1 MNYLTALEKCAATDQ
16 EMLAGKVLNE
26 YFAGVVLGDYGF
38 FMSYAAMESEEIEAK
53 VDDKEA
59 KRAGDALI
67 RLARQQ
73 QRAISGSQ
81 VDLAEVF
88 RQTSAT
94 NAARAQG
101 LVVPV
106 EHEDFTFASGWD
118 MTNKDHRRRLRH
130 FLEHRR
136 PQVVSMTWRIE
147 DVPPGEPHEEVK
159 FGLLASLALEVAK
172 HQCSHGRSF
181 FLRAPVPPGPWRELD
196 WKQYLD
202 VPGRQVRITQEHEY
216 VVVTDLGDES
226 SEAENEKICD
236 ETNEANVLMTDV
248 PGSTVPDD
256 GEKLAIKLM
265 EESDYSPASC
275 LRLLRETKWPRQRI
289 KRASMKGSEAYQ
301 VLGQYSYGKFAGITL
316 ATYRLP
322 HTLRYLNHFMTMR
335 GALGPR
341 SSLVVSRNASVN
353 PHKDSNNIGQNYSI
367 ALGPFKGGELWEEDP
382 GGQVMKEIK
391 GAKVPGR
398 LRKHHGK
405 LNVFNPRKLHS
416 VEPWTGE
423 RWSITAFQTR
433 SAGKLSQEQ
442 EELLAKFGFQV
453 RGYSQVI
460 DLPSTRLSR
469 QLVSYVESRCAGVP
483 QDNFNFPV
491 STMDEIDPELD
502 EENAEEPGHP
512 EGNGSEEAE
521 PRVSQHQKDLVR
533 KLHVNTGH
541 PPLER
546 FLRTLKAAGALPHV
560 LRYVRD
566 EFRCETCNVKR
577 GADPR
582 RRAQCPRLFSFNR
595 VLSIDVFFVSFR
607 NRLEP
612 ILNVVCHGTNYQLAQ
627 RIESSSGA
635 PTAHATWRALL
646 TTWIRYLGPPSL
658 IITDGGK
665 EFQGRFERG
674 LEQLGILQHVT
685 APESPW
691 QNSRAERHGGWLKQK
706 LTQELDSGQGIIS
719 SKEDLD
725 ELLASLVSA
734 KNRWFNH
741 GGYTPT
747 QMVFG
752 ELPRVPGELLTSD
765 ETSLPV
771 LNDAFHDP
779 AGMDEAATE
788 FKHRHQIRERARQ
801 LAMAE
806 TSREVLKR
814 AARAAPHVNRSWAT
828 GQWVYV
834 FRRGRV
840 GDGLHPTSRWVPG
853 IVVMPTP
860 SIIWVLGRQIASDP
874 QLGELLRKV
883 VSGSHA
889 GAVDVAKE
897 GPPDNQEH
905 LAPVE
910 RGASD
915 AGLPLEREDEGRPV
929 EPVPVLPEP
938 PQAPRAPVEVPP
950 GLERRLGPIPEELA
964 IPVAQD
970 HEASRRSSVQ
980 EPAQEPEANF
990 DSRSIEA
997 NEGRDLPQ
1005 PADSE
1010 TSTRAAKIPRTET
1023 SAEPSSLQRAPGTPI
1038 QRLLQAV
1045 HRGRTEGASAS
1056 HESSGSR
1063 SRSRAP
1069 ERDHDLYAKDPALEG
1084 QASWFCHRADS
1095 GWTLVA
1101 SRSDEIDIKKI
1112 SKEEKIKFDASD
1124 KIEWEAILKTK
1135 AVRVAYGEEAQKIR
1149 ERYPDRILASRMVRR
1164 RKPLPGINE
1173 WKAKS
1178 RWCVAGHSDPD
1189 TAHLTTFSPTPSSE
1203 GIMAFLHT
1211 GLGLNHRFSFADVRN
1226 AFCQSDPLKRPRGPL
1241 FAQPTDGLNLPPDA
1255 IIILDIPVYGLD
1267 DAPAAW
1273 RNTVVNYLVENN
1285 FVRNLVEPC
1294 WYMKFN
1300 EAGENEAQ
1308 ILIEVDDFIVSA
1320 KPEVQQQVKDLLS
1333 ARFEFGKW
1341 EEDAAE
1347 YAGRRVQC
1355 LPDRVLIDQH
1365 KYITEQIFPIPL
1377 AKHRKAQKDA
1387 ALTDEEFQAMRSSV
1401 YKINWIAKE
1410 TRPELSGLASIM
1422 ASKLKTATIDDIL
1435 TINKNINHVR
1445 TTAGRPLILWK
1456 VDPADS
1462 AFIAV
1467 SDAGGV
1473 GVKHEIVDEDGL
1485 PTDHTQGAWL
1495 VLIAEELP
1503 LGKRQVRASPIAWRS
1518 SKLKRKV
1525 FSTFGRETQAM
1536 LQGMSEV
1543 DWIQIMVR
1551 DATAHDVKLR
1561 SWRNSLSP
1569 HMIIM
1574 RSDCDLRLRRPQC
1587 TVTDAKSLYD
1597 CLLKEHPQG
1606 KQDRRSSL
1614 ELAII
1619 VKDLQDTRSSVRW
1632 VPHQKM
1638 LADSMTK
1645 SDPLRANGALE
1656 QLLKTGVFSLVDVS
1670 EEFANRATDSK
1681 FRSRSHSA
1689 SAARLLREYELNGN
1703 LVTAV
1708 LVEGALNHAQS
1719 DRDLEKIDRN
1729 DMDKNR
1735 DGTVTLEE
1743 MQASGASPA
1752 CSQAF
1757 TSKTQLDKETGEVFQ
1772 VLDVDDQGT
1781 LDQREPLDLNL
1792 ALEQDVAG
1800 GERFVEGLLAVY
1812 LQDMPLAQL
1821 ETLKL
1826 LQKQNNRLDE
1836 IYKAQGLLQVG

>member
-1 MNYLTALEKCAATDQ
+1 MVIENNVPPLLSVGLLEHLGAQMDLVSNRVHFRKIGVDMKMTNLPTGHRAIPLVEWSGGKFPVPEAAKEQFSLEDDAFMKEGSASSAYTKGVRGAITRSSACRASQSRVVFVSDEPNYHKAQELHHRLPGPRDRTARLQELRPGARTTCESQCSAVVKPHVPDECGASVQHEIVSQGELQCMPPPHEGSIAPMGNVTAPGRPKFDFCARRRDHGTPSCSGGGIGHCECAGEQVETTRRADDVSLRGHSDPLLPAGRAREPRQEHPLGQAQLLGGGCSEAGLVLAPSSSHPEGESVRNMDCVLQVRCQADVRVEEKPHGEKQGSGPGRDVSCSPRRDSGCYGRDIPAYYEEHHDYRKIESRPHARDHPPRAQRNAT
-16 EMLAGKVLNE
+16 GHG
-26 YFAGVVLGDYGF
+26 GVVPERGRDAEGADQRSKSDADIDAAERCPRPRPVDCSGSTGPGPRRPTGDASGRGGDRRVVAGDREPRGEPECRRPAVRYWPRWMTIPVIS
-38 FMSYAAMESEEIEAK
+38 MSSSLISWTQMTSGMQQLVQRAGGDGDTWLLHHLPSGPSVKRASQAPSWTRLPWIAAIEGVAPSGQAVLWHELLDRAGEVRGHGPGDARGQGAERVLRWCCPRRLRLLHELRDPLSTIVGIDEHGESSEQGPYWLVRAPRLTRAMESEEIEAK

-860 SIIWVLGRQIASDP
+860 SIIWVAMRTRPLFPRATPSSVPDRGTGTSD
-874 QLGELLRKV
+874 RI
-883 VSGSHA
+883 
-889 GAVDVAKE
+889 
-897 GPPDNQEH
+897 GPP
-905 LAPVE
+905 AWRV
-910 RGASD
+910 AS
-915 AGLPLEREDEGRPV
+915 EGR
-929 EPVPVLPEP
+929 L
-938 PQAPRAPVEVPP
+938 
-950 GLERRLGPIPEELA
+950 
-964 IPVAQD
+964 
-970 HEASRRSSVQ
+970 
-980 EPAQEPEANF
+980 
-990 DSRSIEA
+990 
-997 NEGRDLPQ
+997 
-1005 PADSE
+1005 
-1010 TSTRAAKIPRTET
+1010 
-1023 SAEPSSLQRAPGTPI
+1023 
-1038 QRLLQAV
+1038 
-1045 HRGRTEGASAS
+1045 
-1056 HESSGSR
+1056 
-1063 SRSRAP
+1063 
-1069 ERDHDLYAKDPALEG
+1069 
-1084 QASWFCHRADS
+1084 W
-1095 GWTLVA
+1095 
-1101 SRSDEIDIKKI
+1101 
-1112 SKEEKIKFDASD
+1112 
-1124 KIEWEAILKTK
+1124 
-1135 AVRVAYGEEAQKIR
+1135 
-1149 ERYPDRILASRMVRR
+1149 
-1164 RKPLPGINE
+1164 
-1173 WKAKS
+1173 KS
-1178 RWCVAGHSDPD
+1178 RW
-1189 TAHLTTFSPTPSSE
+1189 
-1203 GIMAFLHT
+1203 
-1211 GLGLNHRFSFADVRN
+1211 
-1226 AFCQSDPLKRPRGPL
+1226 RG
-1241 FAQPTDGLNLPPDA
+1241 
-1255 IIILDIPVYGLD
+1255 
-1267 DAPAAW
+1267 
-1273 RNTVVNYLVENN
+1273 
-1285 FVRNLVEPC
+1285 
-1294 WYMKFN
+1294 
-1300 EAGENEAQ
+1300 
-1308 ILIEVDDFIVSA
+1308 
-1320 KPEVQQQVKDLLS
+1320 
-1333 ARFEFGKW
+1333 
-1341 EEDAAE
+1341 
-1347 YAGRRVQC
+1347 
-1355 LPDRVLIDQH
+1355 
-1365 KYITEQIFPIPL
+1365 
-1377 AKHRKAQKDA
+1377 
-1387 ALTDEEFQAMRSSV
+1387 
-1401 YKINWIAKE
+1401 
-1410 TRPELSGLASIM
+1410 
-1422 ASKLKTATIDDIL
+1422 
-1435 TINKNINHVR
+1435 
-1445 TTAGRPLILWK
+1445 
-1456 VDPADS
+1456 
-1462 AFIAV
+1462 
-1467 SDAGGV
+1467 
-1473 GVKHEIVDEDGL
+1473 
-1485 PTDHTQGAWL
+1485 
-1495 VLIAEELP
+1495 
-1503 LGKRQVRASPIAWRS
+1503 
-1518 SKLKRKV
+1518 
-1525 FSTFGRETQAM
+1525 
-1536 LQGMSEV
+1536 
-1543 DWIQIMVR
+1543 
-1551 DATAHDVKLR
+1551 
-1561 SWRNSLSP
+1561 
-1569 HMIIM
+1569 
-1574 RSDCDLRLRRPQC
+1574 
-1587 TVTDAKSLYD
+1587 
-1597 CLLKEHPQG
+1597 
-1606 KQDRRSSL
+1606 
-1614 ELAII
+1614 
-1619 VKDLQDTRSSVRW
+1619 
-1632 VPHQKM
+1632 
-1638 LADSMTK
+1638 
-1645 SDPLRANGALE
+1645 
-1656 QLLKTGVFSLVDVS
+1656 
-1670 EEFANRATDSK
+1670 
-1681 FRSRSHSA
+1681 
-1689 SAARLLREYELNGN
+1689 
-1703 LVTAV
+1703 
-1708 LVEGALNHAQS
+1708 
-1719 DRDLEKIDRN
+1719 
-1729 DMDKNR
+1729 
-1735 DGTVTLEE
+1735 
-1743 MQASGASPA
+1743 
-1752 CSQAF
+1752 
-1757 TSKTQLDKETGEVFQ
+1757 
-1772 VLDVDDQGT
+1772 
-1781 LDQREPLDLNL
+1781 
-1792 ALEQDVAG
+1792 
-1800 GERFVEGLLAVY
+1800 
-1812 LQDMPLAQL
+1812 
-1821 ETLKL
+1821 
-1826 LQKQNNRLDE
+1826 
-1836 IYKAQGLLQVG
+1836 